1 VRAGFEIPRLEAEA
15 GNGGNA
21 LEERRWAWEFDP
33 KPSRDSARERNMYL
47 AKKLLRFPR
56 WTNPYSFERQ
66 LADAPLDAA

>member
-33 KPSRDSARERNMYL
+33 KPSRDSARERNMYASEEAL
-47 AKKLLRFPR
+47 AVPAVDEPVQF
-56 WTNPYSFERQ
+56 
-66 LADAPLDAA
+66 